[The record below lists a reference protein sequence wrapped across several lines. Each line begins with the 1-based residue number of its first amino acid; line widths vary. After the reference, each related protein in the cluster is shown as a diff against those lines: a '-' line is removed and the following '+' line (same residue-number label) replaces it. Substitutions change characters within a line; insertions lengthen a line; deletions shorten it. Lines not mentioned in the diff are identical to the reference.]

1 VAKRKVFTL
10 AHRQPGFRL
19 WPEEGFSGLAAIAS
33 AVALLALL
41 TFGIKDYVFRPPPAP
56 APGPTEAD
64 YRVGSILFVPY
75 TGATKCE
82 ARGFDNKTGQIVL
95 DRTFTCDIKP
105 EDVAAADAAGGKA
118 ASQARMKAIL
128 DAFKK

>member
-1 VAKRKVFTL
+1 VAKRKVYTL

-19 WPEEGFSGLAAIAS
+19 CPEEGFSGVVAIVG
-33 AVALLALL
+33 AVALLTLFS
-41 TFGIKDYVFRPPPAP
+41 FGIKDYVFHPLPAP
-56 APGPTEAD
+56 LAGPTEAD
-64 YRVGSILFVPY
+64 YRVGSILFVPW

-105 EDVAAADAAGGKA
+105 EDLAAEAAGGKA
-118 ASQARMKAIL
+118 AAQARIKAIL

>member
-1 VAKRKVFTL
+1 VAKRKVYTL

-19 WPEEGFSGLAAIAS
+19 WPEEGFSGVVAIVG
-33 AVALLALL
+33 AVALLTLFS
-41 TFGIKDYVFRPPPAP
+41 FGIKDYVFRPLPAP
-56 APGPTEAD
+56 LAGPTEAD
-64 YRVGSILFVPY
+64 YRVGSILFVPW

-105 EDVAAADAAGGKA
+105 EDLAAEAAGGKA
-118 ASQARMKAIL
+118 AAQARMKAIL

>member
-1 VAKRKVFTL
+1 M
-10 AHRQPGFRL
+10 
-19 WPEEGFSGLAAIAS
+19 WPEEGFSGLAVIAG

-41 TFGIKDYVFRPPPAP
+41 TFGIKDYIFRPAP
-56 APGPTEAD
+56 FAGPTEAD
-64 YRVGSILFVPY
+64 YRVGSILFVPW
-75 TGATKCE
+75 TGATKCQ

-105 EDVAAADAAGGKA
+105 EDLAADAAGGKA
-118 ASQARMKAIL
+118 AAKARMQAIL

>member
-1 VAKRKVFTL
+1 VANRKVFTL

-19 WPEEGFSGLAAIAS
+19 WSEEGFSGLGAIA
-33 AVALLALL
+33 AVVALLSLL
-41 TFGIKDYVFRPPPAP
+41 TFGIKDYVFRPPLPP

-64 YRVGSILFVPY
+64 YRLGSILFVPW
-75 TGATKCE
+75 TGATRCE
-82 ARGFDNKTGQIVL
+82 ARGFDNMTGQIVL

-105 EDVAAADAAGGKA
+105 EDLAADAAGGKA
-118 ASQARMKAIL
+118 AAKARMQAIL

>member
-1 VAKRKVFTL
+1 VANRKVFTL

-33 AVALLALL
+33 VVALLALL

-64 YRVGSILFVPY
+64 YRIGSILFVPW
-75 TGATKCE
+75 TGTTQCE
-82 ARGFDNKTGQIVL
+82 ARGFDNLTGQIVL

-105 EDVAAADAAGGKA
+105 EDLVAEAAGGKA
-118 ASQARMKAIL
+118 AAKARMQAIL
-128 DAFKK
+128 NAFKK